1 MSESIKAKNHLRS
14 VMPGQSTAPVKPL
27 RPRVKKQLSVQQA
40 TFAVQSV
47 FELVGGM
54 ERFAIWA
61 DQNYDEFIKL
71 WAKTLG
77 PQITPTSTTAIQ
89 INVGNLRAESDGKT
103 VPPE

>member
-1 MSESIKAKNHLRS
+1 MSESIKAKNHLRA
-14 VMPGQSTAPVKPL
+14 VMPGQTTPPAKPL
-27 RPRVKKQLSVQQA
+27 RPRVQRQLSVTQA
-40 TFAVQSV
+40 TYAVQSV

-61 DQNYDEFIKL
+61 DANYDEFVRL

-89 INVGNLRAESDGKT
+89 INVGNLRAKPDGET

>member
-1 MSESIKAKNHLRS
+1 MSESIKAKNHLRA
-14 VMPGQSTAPVKPL
+14 VMPGQSTPPVKPL
-27 RPRVKKQLSVQQA
+27 RPTVRKKLSVQQA

-47 FELVGGM
+47 FELVGGV

-71 WAKTLG
+71 WARTLG

-89 INVGNLRAESDGKT
+89 INVGNLRAKPDGET